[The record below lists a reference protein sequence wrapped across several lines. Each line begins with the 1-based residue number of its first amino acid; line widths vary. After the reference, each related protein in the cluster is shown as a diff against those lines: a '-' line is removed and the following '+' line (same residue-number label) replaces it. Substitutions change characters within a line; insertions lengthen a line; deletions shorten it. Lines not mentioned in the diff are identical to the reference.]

1 MTIVG
6 CVVDRIK
13 DQERVPHIGKRPD
26 ACLIREVSRQ
36 RKLLKQHRQ
45 RFDSL
50 YDGRRG
56 GAVAFVDSDYVRG
69 YMSAFAQRECE
80 AVSFF
85 SLAPLL
91 VVVRGRR
98 AG

>member
-69 YMSAFAQRECE
+69 YM
-80 AVSFF
+80 
-85 SLAPLL
+85 
-91 VVVRGRR
+91 
-98 AG
+98 

>member
-13 DQERVPHIGKRPD
+13 DQERVPHNGKRLD
-26 ACLIREVSRQ
+26 ACLILEVSRE
-36 RKLLKQHRQ
+36 LLKQHRQ

-56 GAVAFVDSDYVRG
+56 GAVGFVDSGYVRG
-69 YMSAFAQRECE
+69 YISAFAQRECE

-85 SLAPLL
+85 PRP
-91 VVVRGRR
+91 VVRGRR